1 MATIKLQNGNVILKD
16 GKVSCS
22 CCDLEPMIMSY
33 SYNTDPSLG
42 KTSEDCPNVGPPCQD
57 GEPSCAGLV
66 VSGFVYSDPWPFI
79 PAEKTAKA
87 KIYAGAQLDNWGD
100 IGTAFSNNQGGSIDP
115 CALGITEGDV
125 VDTAQV
131 DPDKRMKLPFSAT
144 NSPAGGPYGI
154 QAAVIE
160 WYWE

>member
-1 MATIKLQNGNVILKD
+1 MATIKLQNGNVITKD

-42 KTSEDCPNVGPPCQD
+42 KGSEDCPNVGPPCRD
-57 GEPSCAGLV
+57 EEPSCAGLV
-66 VSGFVYSDPWPFI
+66 VSGFVYSDPWPSI
-79 PAEKTAKA
+79 PTGKTAKA
-87 KIYAGAQLDNWGD
+87 KIYAGARLDNWGN
-100 IGTAFSNNQGGSIDP
+100 IGSAFSNNQDGSLGP
-115 CALGITEGDV
+115 CPVGVTESDV

-131 DPDKRMKLPFSAT
+131 DSDKRMKLPFSAT
-144 NSPAGGPYGI
+144 NSSAGGEYGI
-154 QAAVIE
+154 EAAVIE